1 MCVIVN
7 LDLAIPATIQYA
19 FSNLKRM
26 SIYNDNDNT
35 LLGLIAISP
44 DNIIEYANRMKS
56 WDLGRVVVNFNS
68 DDALEGLRSYPEF
81 FIPMDG
87 LQMYRLR
94 PQNDNT
100 RLTEDDVK
108 TIIRSLVSNIN
119 YSPRVL
125 RTVGLLNNII
135 R

>member
-7 LDLAIPATIQYA
+7 LDLAIPATISYA
-19 FSNLKRM
+19 FSNLKKM
-26 SIYNDNDNT
+26 NKYNENANT

-44 DNIIEYANRMKS
+44 NNILEYANRMKS
-56 WDLGRVVVNFNS
+56 WDLGRVVINFDS
-68 DDALEGLRSYPEF
+68 GDALEGLLSYPEF

-87 LQMYRLR
+87 SQMYRLR
-94 PQNDNT
+94 PQKDNT

-108 TIIRSLVSNIN
+108 TIIHSLVSNIN

-135 R
+135 

>member
-26 SIYNDNDNT
+26 SIYNENANT

-44 DNIIEYANRMKS
+44 DNILEYANRMKS
-56 WDLGRVVVNFNS
+56 WDLGRVVVNFDS
-68 DDALEGLRSYPEF
+68 RDALEGLISYPEF
-81 FIPMDG
+81 FIYPVDDS
-87 LQMYRLR
+87 QMYRLR

-108 TIIRSLVSNIN
+108 TIIHSLISNIN

-125 RTVGLLNNII
+125 RTVGLLNNTI
-135 R
+135 